1 MKEHH
6 MTRQIVTSPSA
17 PKALGPYS
25 HANRS
30 GNLVFCSGQLGLDP
44 ASGTLVEGGIQA
56 QTRQA
61 LANLSS
67 VLQTASSSLQGV
79 LKTTVFL
86 ADMNDF
92 AAMNAV
98 YGEHFPAQ
106 PPARTTIAALA
117 LPRGALVEIECIAE
131 AVD

>member
-1 MKEHH
+1 MK
-6 MTRQIVTSPSA
+6 RQIVTSPAA

-25 HANRS
+25 HANRL

-44 ASGTLVEGGIQA
+44 ASGALVEGGIRA

-61 LANLSS
+61 LANLSA
-67 VLQTASSSLQGV
+67 VLLAANSSLGSV

-86 ADMNDF
+86 SDMNDF
-92 AAMNAV
+92 AAMNTV
-98 YGEHFPAQ
+98 YGESFPAQ

-117 LPRGALVEIECIAE
+117 LPKSALVEIECIAE
-131 AVD
+131 AAE

>member
-1 MKEHH
+1 

-25 HANRS
+25 HANRL

-44 ASGTLVEGGIQA
+44 ASGALVEGGIQA

-61 LANLSS
+61 LANLSG
-67 VLQTASSSLQGV
+67 VLQAANSSLQGV
-79 LKTTVFL
+79 VKTTVFL

-98 YGEHFPAQ
+98 YGEHCPAQ
-106 PPARTTIAALA
+106 PPARTTVAAQA
-117 LPRGALVEIECIAE
+117 LPKGALVEIECIAE
-131 AVD
+131 AAE

>member
-1 MKEHH
+1 
-6 MTRQIVTSPSA
+6 MTRQIVTSPAA

-25 HANRS
+25 HANRL

-44 ASGTLVEGGIQA
+44 VSGALVEGGIQA

-61 LANLSS
+61 LTNLSA
-67 VLQTASSSLQGV
+67 VLQAANSSLPKV

-98 YGEHFPAQ
+98 YGEHFPSQ

-117 LPRGALVEIECIAE
+117 LPKGALVEIECIAE
-131 AVD
+131 AAE

>member
-1 MKEHH
+1 

-25 HANRS
+25 HANRL

-44 ASGTLVEGGIQA
+44 ASGALMEGGVQA

-61 LANLSS
+61 LANLSA
-67 VLQTASSSLQGV
+67 VLQAAGSSLQRV

-92 AAMNAV
+92 AAMNAI
-98 YGEHFPAQ
+98 YGEHFPTQ

-117 LPRGALVEIECIAE
+117 LPKGALVEIECIAE
-131 AVD
+131 SVD

>member
-1 MKEHH
+1 

-25 HANRS
+25 HANCL
-30 GNLVFCSGQLGLDP
+30 GNLIFCSGQLGLDP
-44 ASGTLVEGGIQA
+44 DTGVLREGGIQA

-61 LANLSS
+61 LANLSA
-67 VLQTASSSLQGV
+67 VLHSANSSLGSV

-98 YGEHFPAQ
+98 YGEHFPTQ
-106 PPARTTIAALA
+106 PPARTTVAALA
-117 LPRGALVEIECIAE
+117 LPKGALVEIECIAE
-131 AVD
+131 ASA

>member
-1 MKEHH
+1 MK
-6 MTRQIVTSPSA
+6 RQIVTSPAA

-25 HANRS
+25 HANRL

-44 ASGTLVEGGIQA
+44 ASGALVEGGIQA

-61 LANLSS
+61 LANLSA
-67 VLQTASSSLQGV
+67 VLLAANSSLQGV

-98 YGEHFPAQ
+98 YGESFPAQ

-117 LPRGALVEIECIAE
+117 LPKGALVEIECVAE
-131 AVD
+131 AVE

>member
-1 MKEHH
+1 MK
-6 MTRQIVTSPSA
+6 RQVIASPAA

-25 HANRS
+25 HATRL

-44 ASGTLVEGGIQA
+44 ASGALVEGGIQA

-61 LANLSS
+61 LINLSA
-67 VLQTASSSLQGV
+67 VLHTAASSPQAV

-98 YGEHFPAQ
+98 YGEHFATH

-117 LPRGALVEIECIAE
+117 LPKGALVEIECIAE
-131 AVD
+131 VAE

>member
-1 MKEHH
+1 
-6 MTRQIVTSPSA
+6 MTRQVVSSPAA

-25 HANRS
+25 HANRL

-44 ASGTLVEGGIQA
+44 ASGSIVEGGVQA
-56 QTRQA
+56 QTHQA
-61 LANLSS
+61 LANLSA
-67 VLQTASSSLQGV
+67 VLQSANSSLGRV

-98 YGEHFPAQ
+98 YGEHFPTQ

-117 LPRGALVEIECIAE
+117 LPKGALVEIECIAE
-131 AVD
+131 AVE